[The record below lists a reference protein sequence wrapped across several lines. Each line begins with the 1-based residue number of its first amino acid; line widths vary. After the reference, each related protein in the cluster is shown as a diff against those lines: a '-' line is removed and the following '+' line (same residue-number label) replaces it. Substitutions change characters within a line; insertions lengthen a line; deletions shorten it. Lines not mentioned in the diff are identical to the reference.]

1 MRNLRLPMAEFHQ
14 IKKYPEER
22 NVSYLHKTG
31 FSLIE
36 LLVVIAIISILA
48 SILLPVLNKAREK
61 AHAIN
66 CTSNL
71 KQIGL
76 IFTSYVDT
84 YDGWLPLGVTP
95 TGAIYW
101 ADMLYA
107 FHIGRNPGNKLIFRV
122 PDWSTTQALKP
133 RSPFDC
139 PTSIPN
145 PAINARLR
153 IDYTINIHMSAGY
166 GPARKTRRPSAR
178 GVVMDG
184 YLESTNPDAGT
195 SPAASGDYNALTLPE
210 NINAWRHGN
219 GVNVVFFDGH
229 ASLKKYGSIPFKT
242 GDPNIYPDRYFWGEG
257 SDSGGPGR
265 TP

>member
-1 MRNLRLPMAEFHQ
+1 MGRISPN
-14 IKKYPEER
+14 KKYPEER
-22 NVSYLHKTG
+22 DVSLHKTG

-107 FHIGRNPGNKLIFRV
+107 FHIGRNPGNKLESVHTIDFF
-122 PDWSTTQALKP
+122 SIAALLSGKN
-133 RSPFDC
+133 F
-139 PTSIPN
+139 SI
-145 PAINARLR
+145 
-153 IDYTINIHMSAGY
+153 G
-166 GPARKTRRPSAR
+166 TR
-178 GVVMDG
+178 
-184 YLESTNPDAGT
+184 
-195 SPAASGDYNALTLPE
+195 
-210 NINAWRHGN
+210 
-219 GVNVVFFDGH
+219 
-229 ASLKKYGSIPFKT
+229 
-242 GDPNIYPDRYFWGEG
+242 
-257 SDSGGPGR
+257 
-265 TP
+265 